1 MPQIV
6 IKPFMAAENGG
17 KAARR
22 QEQVAGI
29 VEKPRPALG
38 GLTTR

>member
-6 IKPFMAAENGG
+6 IKPFMGAENGR

-29 VEKPRPALG
+29 VEKAPAAG
-38 GLTTR
+38 ELTTR